1 MQQDLKLAQRGPY
14 ISTWA
19 ENPWERGAAAIKYCH
34 LVVTAGKAQAQAGS
48 SVQWSH
54 VMWSERRCPAAH
66 HGMRSQRCL
75 GNHRGDSPHLAEHP
89 PKTTD
94 HLSQAIMSL
103 TELLLSARCSL
114 GTRMTFNP
122 HNNAAGR
129 HQ

>member
-54 VMWSERRCPAAH
+54 VMWSEQQMSGCPSWDAQSEMP
-66 HGMRSQRCL
+66 GK
-75 GNHRGDSPHLAEHP
+75 P
-89 PKTTD
+89 PWRQPS
-94 HLSQAIMSL
+94 LS
-103 TELLLSARCSL
+103 
-114 GTRMTFNP
+114 
-122 HNNAAGR
+122 
-129 HQ
+129 